1 MPGLR
6 PLFSLPRRGA
16 LRAHRTPVALA
27 GALLLVLSA
36 CGGENIAG
44 PPPIPASLR
53 VDSGNAQEGIVGQTL
68 PNRIAVTV
76 LDDRGRPIGD
86 TRVTFSVAP
95 GGGTL
100 TPASVQT
107 NSNGQA
113 QAQWT
118 LGSQTGTLVATANV
132 SGVTSAAFTA
142 TARPGP
148 AAQVVASP
156 STLALGVGDTLR
168 LQATARDQFGNT
180 VEQLAL
186 AWSTLDPAVISVAN
200 GLVTALSP
208 GSARAVVQASGPGG
222 QIADTVPV
230 TVGPAGTSFCGGREA
245 VVPAVGAVVLL
256 TNTSGGAE
264 RCIGASVA
272 GAEYALVLLNANP
285 SFAAT
290 AALDALA
297 LGVGTAPAA
306 TVASSFS
313 FNTAAPELTA
323 AFAPTLLTSERDGGF
338 ERRLRAR
345 ERADLAPLVDVARAR
360 FGASTRDADAPA
372 LYAQVTAPVVGSLL
386 QLNAQALSACT
397 QANNRT
403 GRVVAVSQRA
413 VIVAD
418 TANPS
423 GGYTDAEYQDIAA
436 AFDTVTYPLDVEY
449 FGEPTN
455 VSGFNRIILFY
466 TRAVNQLTPSGANF
480 IVGGFFF
487 SRDLYPKVA
496 GNGLPG
502 CAASNEK
509 EMMYL
514 LVADPNGE
522 INGNRRSKAD
532 VTRLNRTT
540 VAHELQ
546 HLINSGR
553 RLYLTPGAVTNES
566 VWLDEGLAHTAE
578 ELLYYRLAGLNS
590 RQNLGLAQV
599 APNDAGAQLFTDYAA
614 QNFARWTGYL
624 RAPESNSPYA
634 PNDSLST
641 RGASW
646 HFLRYAAGRQGLSEA
661 AFYRQ
666 LVSGPRA
673 GIENLTNAIPGNA
686 LAEWLRDWAIA
697 NFADDLA
704 AGLAAQYTMP
714 AWNFRSILPALRV
727 GGTPLGAY
735 PLSTRTLPANVARR
749 VTLAG
754 GGSGYLR
761 FSVPAARQALLS
773 VTFNGQ
779 APPANVQLAVVRYR

>member
-1 MPGLR
+1 LYSPTR
-6 PLFSLPRRGA
+6 PRVRLSQA
-16 LRAHRTPVALA
+16 
-27 GALLLVLSA
+27 ALLSVTLFGFTA
-36 CGGENIAG
+36 CGGENVAG
-44 PPPIPASLR
+44 PPATPASLR
-53 VDSGNAQEGIVGQTL
+53 VDSGEAQEGVVGQAL
-68 PNRIAVTV
+68 PNPVAVTV
-76 LDDRGRPIGD
+76 LDDRGRPIAD
-86 TRVTFSVAP
+86 IRVTFSVAP
-95 GGGTL
+95 GAGTL
-100 TPASVQT
+100 TPTSAQT
-107 NSNGQA
+107 NSSGRA

-118 LGSQTGTLVATANV
+118 LGTQTGTAVATANV
-132 SGVTSAAFTA
+132 AGVASARFTA
-142 TARPGP
+142 TARPAP
-148 AAQVVASP
+148 VAQVVASP
-156 STLALGVGDTLR
+156 STLAIGAGDTLR
-168 LQATARDQFGNT
+168 LQASARDRFGNT

-186 AWSTLDPAVISVAN
+186 AWSTLDPAVISVTG
-200 GLVTALSP
+200 GLVTALSQ
-208 GSARAVVQASGPGG
+208 GTARAVVTTGGPSG
-222 QIADTVPV
+222 QIADTVNV
-230 TVGPAGTSFCGGREA
+230 SVGPPGSSFCGGREPQ
-245 VVPAVGAVVLL
+245 VPAVGAVVLL
-256 TNTSGGAE
+256 TNTAAGAE
-264 RCIGASVA
+264 RCIGANVA
-272 GAEYALVLLNANP
+272 GAEYALVLLNASPIFN
-285 SFAAT
+285 AT

-297 LGVGTAPAA
+297 LGVGPAPAA
-306 TVASSFS
+306 SVTTAFSVNLDAPMVASD
-313 FNTAAPELTA
+313 
-323 AFAPTLLTSERDGGF
+323 FAPALLTSERDGGF
-338 ERRLRAR
+338 ERRLRER
-345 ERADLAPLVDVARAR
+345 ERTDLAPLVDAARGQFAASAR
-360 FGASTRDADAPA
+360 SADAPG
-372 LYAQVTAPVVGSLL
+372 LFAQVAPPAVGALL
-386 QLNAQALSACT
+386 RLNAQALSACT

-436 AFDTVTYPLDVEY
+436 AFDSVTYPLDVEY

-455 VSGFNRIILFY
+455 VSGFSRIILFY
-466 TRAVNQLTPSGANF
+466 TRAVNQLTPGSANF

-487 SRDLYPKVA
+487 SRDLFPKA
-496 GNGLPG
+496 AANGLPG
-502 CAASNEK
+502 CAASNER

-514 LVADPNGE
+514 LVADPNGA

-553 RLYLTPGAVTNES
+553 RLYVTPGAVPNEQ

-578 ELLYYRLAGLNS
+578 ELLYFRLAGLNS
-590 RQNLGLAQV
+590 RQNLALPQV
-599 APNDAGAQLFTDYAA
+599 APNDAAAQLFSDYAA

-646 HFLRYAAGRQGLSEA
+646 HFLRYAAGRQAQNEA

-673 GIENLTNAIPGNA
+673 GIENLTNAIPGNV
-686 LAEWLRDWAIA
+686 LAEWLRDWAVA

-704 AGLAAQYTMP
+704 SGLAAQYTLP

-727 GGTPLGAY
+727 SGAPLGAY
-735 PLSTRTLPANVARR
+735 PLATRTLPSNTARR

-761 FSVPAARQALLS
+761 FTVPAAQRALLS

-779 APPANVQLAVVRYR
+779 APPANVQLAIVRYR

>member
-1 MPGLR
+1 MPGPRRL
-6 PLFSLPRRGA
+6 LSLTLPRVRIARSA
-16 LRAHRTPVALA
+16 LLSAA
-27 GALLLVLSA
+27 LLVLSA
-36 CGGENIAG
+36 CAGENVSG
-44 PPPIPASLR
+44 PPATPASLR
-53 VDSGNAQEGIVGQTL
+53 VDSGNAQEGVVGQAL
-68 PNRIAVTV
+68 PNPVAITV
-76 LDDRGRPIGD
+76 LDVGGRPIQD
-86 TRVTFSVAP
+86 ARVTFSLAP

-100 TPASVQT
+100 TPSSMQT

-118 LGSQTGTLVATANV
+118 LGTQTGTVVATANV
-132 SGVTSAAFTA
+132 TGVTSATFTA
-142 TARPGP
+142 TVRPGP

-156 STLALGVGDTLR
+156 STLALGLGDSLR
-168 LQATARDQFGNT
+168 LQATARDRFGNT

-186 AWSTLDPAVISVAN
+186 AWSTLDPAVISVTG
-200 GLVTALSP
+200 GLVTALSQ
-208 GSARAVVQASGPGG
+208 GTARAVVSTSGPSG
-222 QIADTVPV
+222 QIADTVSIS
-230 TVGPAGTSFCGGREA
+230 VGPAGSSFCGGREP
-245 VVPAVGAVVLL
+245 VVPAIGAVVLL
-256 TNTSGGAE
+256 TNTAGGAE
-264 RCIGASVA
+264 RCVGANVA
-272 GAEYALVLLNANP
+272 GAEYALVLINANP
-285 SFAAT
+285 SFTAT

-306 TVASSFS
+306 TV
-313 FNTAAPELTA
+313 TAAFSVNVGAPAVA
-323 AFAPTLLTSERDGGF
+323 ADFAPTLITSERDGGF
-338 ERRLRAR
+338 ERRLRTR
-345 ERADLAPLVDVARAR
+345 ERTELAPLVDAARAR
-360 FGASTRDADAPA
+360 FGSSARSADAPG
-372 LYAQVTAPVVGSLL
+372 LYAQVTPPAVGSLL
-386 QLNAQALSACT
+386 TLNAQALSACT

-418 TANPS
+418 TANPT

-466 TRAVNQLTPSGANF
+466 SRVVNQLTPQGANF

-487 SRDLYPKVA
+487 SRDLFPRA
-496 GNGLPG
+496 AANGLPG

-514 LVADPNGE
+514 LVADPNGA

-553 RLYLTPGAVTNES
+553 RLYVTPNATANEA

-578 ELLYYRLAGLNS
+578 ELLYFRLAGFTS
-590 RQNLGLAQV
+590 RQNLSLADV
-599 APNDAGAQLFTDYAA
+599 APNETAAQLFSDYAA

-634 PNDSLST
+634 PNDSLAT
-641 RGASW
+641 RGAAW
-646 HFLRYAAGRQGLSEA
+646 HFLRYAAGRQPQNEA

-666 LVSGPRA
+666 LVSGPRT
-673 GIENLTNAIPGNA
+673 GVDNLANAIPGNA
-686 LAEWLRDWAIA
+686 LTEWLRDWAVA

-704 AGLAAQYTMP
+704 TGLAAQYTVP

-735 PLSTRTLPANVARR
+735 PLATRSLPSNTARR

-761 FSVPAARQALLS
+761 FTVPAARRALLA

-779 APPANVQLAVVRYR
+779 APPTNVQLAIVRYR